1 MYSLYFKFETENRN
15 MKKKILTVISAFMAA
30 FMMSDKLSAGGYT
43 FIPIDSLA
51 VFGNYTWNG
60 SSRTIDLIP
69 Y

>member
-1 MYSLYFKFETENRN
+1 
-15 MKKKILTVISAFMAA
+15 
-30 FMMSDKLSAGGYT
+30 MMSDKLSAGGYT

-51 VFGNYTWNG
+51 VFGSNIRNG

>member
-1 MYSLYFKFETENRN
+1 
-15 MKKKILTVISAFMAA
+15 MKKKILAVISAFMAA

-43 FIPIDSLA
+43 VIPIDSLA